1 MKIKKRHWDGAS
13 LVLDVAV
20 QILQERPAFGDLD
33 YQCLL
38 TEAIEATEKAAEYA
52 FKKSLGKKEREEL
65 YGE

>member
-13 LVLDVAV
+13 LVLDVAL
-20 QILQERPAFGDLD
+20 QILKERPDFGDD
-33 YQCLL
+33 EYSALL
-38 TEAIEATEKAAEYA
+38 VEAVEALEKATEYA